1 MSFSLNPSLC
11 GLAPSSELEK
21 QLSVVSAAQ
30 QRSSVLGLESVRGP
44 LSSARL
50 EVKVSIS
57 RQHGSIPAR
66 GFHSPLFVLSAL
78 QEEHQEGRAC
88 GGGMV
93 KMEEELS
100 SSSPLQGGGKDTD
113 GGKELLRHLLK
124 DKISPTT
131 TPSPTQALPTARR
144 QLSNESVR
152 SEEEDRA
159 GSQGNMVRR
168 RFLHLPLLKSIVK

>member
-1 MSFSLNPSLC
+1 
-11 GLAPSSELEK
+11 
-21 QLSVVSAAQ
+21 
-30 QRSSVLGLESVRGP
+30 
-44 LSSARL
+44 
-50 EVKVSIS
+50 
-57 RQHGSIPAR
+57 
-66 GFHSPLFVLSAL
+66 
-78 QEEHQEGRAC
+78 
-88 GGGMV
+88 
-93 KMEEELS
+93 MEEELS

-159 GSQGNMVRR
+159 GSQGNRVRR
-168 RFLHLPLLKSIVK
+168 RFLHLPLLKSVVR